1 MARRSCSLLVA
12 IVLGC
17 APSAFAQTVA
27 VAQLSGTVVDES
39 DLALPGVEV
48 TVIQTGTG
56 MTRFVVSGAGG
67 EYVFTNLPVG
77 PYRLTAKLQGF
88 TTFEQTG
95 VVLAVGDTRSIK
107 VRLKVGA
114 IAETITVTANA
125 SQVETRAT
133 GVGLVVAQEQMV
145 GLPLNGRQATQLVAL
160 SGGAVDTSAV
170 GGLTSNRQPPN
181 AVAISVA
188 GGTGNSTLFLVDGGY
203 NNDSGNNT
211 GNAMPFPDALQ
222 EFRTES
228 GVRPARYGMYTGA
241 TVNAVTRSGAN
252 QFHGTV
258 FDFARNHSFNAIPYF
273 NQTEHG
279 GSGTDDGLKRN
290 QAGGTIGG
298 RLVKDKMFFFGGLQL
313 TNQAISPQTTNQIV
327 PTQEVLRG
335 DFSKVM
341 SAPCRGG
348 TAQQLGFPFVN
359 NQVDPSLFSP
369 FALKL
374 LKLLPVADPAYD
386 PDGCGRYPLAIPNDS
401 TEQQAIGRVDLQA
414 TSNTRFFGRYF
425 FSNYS
430 HDPGFDG
437 TSNPNLL
444 YASGNGLG

>member
-1 MARRSCSLLVA
+1 LPTAVSLHPSNGGSMRCTGIRVAALVLIA
-12 IVLGC
+12 FALRT
-17 APSAFAQTVA
+17 SAFAQTVA
-27 VAQLSGTVVDES
+27 VAQLSGAVSDES
-39 DLALPGVEV
+39 GGALPGVEV
-48 TVIQTGTG
+48 TVTQTNTA
-56 MTRFVVSGAGG
+56 MTRFVITGERG

-77 PYRLTAKLQGF
+77 PYRLTAKLSGF
-88 TTFEQTG
+88 TTFERTG
-95 VVLAVGDTRSIK
+95 IVLSVGDSRS
-107 VRLKVGA
+107 VNVSLKVGA
-114 IAETITVTANA
+114 ISETITVVGNT

-133 GVGLVVAQEQMV
+133 GVGLVVSQEQIV
-145 GLPLNGRQATQLVAL
+145 GLPLNGRQATQLVLAA
-160 SGGAVDTSAV
+160 GGAVDTSNV

-258 FDFARNHSFNAIPYF
+258 FDFARNHAFNAIPYF
-273 NQTEHG
+273 NQTDHG
-279 GSGTDDGLKRN
+279 GSGKDDGLKRN
-290 QAGGTIGG
+290 QAGGTVGG
-298 RLVKDKMFFFGGLQL
+298 RVVKDKLFFFGGLQL

-327 PTQEVLRG
+327 PTQDVLRG

-341 SAPCRGG
+341 SAACRGG

-374 LKLLPVADPAYD
+374 LKLLPVA
-386 PDGCGRYPLAIPNDS
+386 
-401 TEQQAIGRVDLQA
+401 
-414 TSNTRFFGRYF
+414 
-425 FSNYS
+425 
-430 HDPGFDG
+430 
-437 TSNPNLL
+437 
-444 YASGNGLG
+444 

>member
-1 MARRSCSLLVA
+1 MCLMAIALAVTM
-12 IVLGC
+12 
-17 APSAFAQTVA
+17 SAFAQTVA
-27 VAQLSGTVVDES
+27 VAQLSGTVVDDS
-39 DLALPGVEV
+39 GGALPGVEV
-48 TVIQTGTG
+48 TVKQTGTG
-56 MTRFVVSGAGG
+56 MTRFVVSGSGG

-77 PYRLTAKLQGF
+77 PYTLTAKLQGF
-88 TTFEQTG
+88 TSFEQSG
-95 VVLAVGDTRSIK
+95 IVLAVGDSRSLK
-107 VRLKVGA
+107 VTLKVGA
-114 IAETITVTANA
+114 VSETITVVANT
-125 SQVETRAT
+125 SQVETRGT
-133 GVGLVVAQEQMV
+133 GVGLVVSQEQIV

-160 SGGAVDTSAV
+160 SGGAVDTSNV

-252 QFHGTV
+252 QFHGTA
-258 FDFARNHSFNAIPYF
+258 FDFARYHTLNAIPYF

-279 GSGTDDGLKRN
+279 GSGKDDGLKRN
-290 QAGGTIGG
+290 QAGGAIGG
-298 RLVKDKMFFFGGLQL
+298 PLVKDRVFFFGGAQF

-341 SAPCRGG
+341 SAACRGG

-369 FALKL
+369 FASKL
-374 LKLLPVADPAYD
+374 LKFLPVADPATD
-386 PDGCGRYPLAIPNDS
+386 PDGCGRYPLAIPNNS

-414 TSNTRFFGRYF
+414 TSNARFFGRYF

-430 HDPGFDG
+430 HDPGFD
-437 TSNPNLL
+437 SHEQSEP
-444 YASGNGLG
+444 AVCER